1 MNNTD
6 LSTDHISKIITKI
19 VGIIF
24 IVFIAV
30 VIVFSIIMG
39 NAFLPVDNSSTET
52 EKFIVNKGETIN
64 QVIESLEDENL
75 IKNAFFIKLY
85 LKFYSISSIQAGT
98 YDLSKNMDTMS
109 ILDKL
114 SNGECEENETYSITL
129 IEGKRFTYYA
139 KQIADKYSFNYDD
152 IISTCSDP
160 TYLAELKTKYW
171 FITDDIENSNIYYP
185 LEGYIFP
192 DTYNIK
198 KTATI
203 KEVIETMLDEMET
216 KLEPYKTDI
225 STSNKSVHSLLT
237 LASMVELEAVSAE
250 DRKVLAGVFTNRL
263 TLGMTLG
270 SDVTTYYAVQ
280 KDMTDDLT
288 LSDLATCNGY
298 NTRGTCVPGLPVGPI
313 ASPSLSSIQAAVN
326 PDSTDYLYFVADKN
340 SKLYFAKTLDEHNN
354 NIAYLKSHDLW
365 LS

>member
-1 MNNTD
+1 
-6 LSTDHISKIITKI
+6 
-19 VGIIF
+19 
-24 IVFIAV
+24 
-30 VIVFSIIMG
+30 
-39 NAFLPVDNSSTET
+39 
-52 EKFIVNKGETIN
+52 
-64 QVIESLEDENL
+64 
-75 IKNAFFIKLY
+75 
-85 LKFYSISSIQAGT
+85 
-98 YDLSKNMDTMS
+98 
-109 ILDKL
+109 
-114 SNGECEENETYSITL
+114 
-129 IEGKRFTYYA
+129 
-139 KQIADKYSFNYDD
+139 
-152 IISTCSDP
+152 
-160 TYLAELKTKYW
+160 
-171 FITDDIENSNIYYP
+171 NSNIYYP